1 MPPDVKG
8 NQLKTG
14 ALQGKQLISVVTACY
29 NEEENV
35 EDVYREIKKIR
46 DKHSEYKW
54 EHIFIDNAST
64 DSSVSILKSIAEYDK
79 DVKIIVNLRNFGH
92 VRSPYYA
99 YVGSAGDAVIVFLCD
114 LQEPPELIDTLIEK
128 WEAGHT
134 VIVGTKSGVVENWLL
149 SSMRKSF
156 YRFIDLI
163 SETKQIKNFYGFGLY
178 DKSFMTILRS
188 LTEPYPYFRGLV
200 AEYGTNICEVAY
212 SQKPRK
218 KGRSKNNLYTLY
230 DSAAL
235 GLVSYSKLPLRL
247 ACIIGFC
254 SAIVCL
260 FVALFYFSYK
270 LLFWENF
277 QVGTAPLV
285 IGIFFLGAVQLFFL
299 GVIGEY
305 IGTLLTRVT
314 NRPLVVERERINF
327 DETP

>member
-1 MPPDVKG
+1 MSSLLRPDNSKG
-8 NQLKTG
+8 KGKT
-14 ALQGKQLISVVTACY
+14 ISVVTPCY
-29 NEEENV
+29 NEEDNIY
-35 EDVYREIKKIR
+35 DVYKAIKEIREI
-46 DKHSEYKW
+46 HHQYEW
-54 EHIFIDNAST
+54 EHIFIDNSST
-64 DSSVSILKSIAEYDK
+64 DNTLKLLKEIAEDDK
-79 DVKIIVNLRNFGH
+79 SVKIIVNIKNFGH
-92 VRSPYYA
+92 ITSPYHGYL
-99 YVGSAGDAVIVFLCD
+99 SSTGDAVVVFLCD
-114 LQEPPELIDTLIEK
+114 LQEPPELIDTFIEK

-134 VIVGTKSGVVENWLL
+134 VIVGTKTGVVENWFL
-149 SSMRKSF
+149 SSVRKGF

-188 LTEPYPYFRGLV
+188 LNEPYPYFRGLV

-212 SQKPRK
+212 TQKPRK
-218 KGRSKNNLYTLY
+218 KGKSKNNLYTLY

-285 IGIFFLGAVQLFFL
+285 IGSFFLGAVQLFFL

-305 IGTLLTRVT
+305 IGTILTRVT